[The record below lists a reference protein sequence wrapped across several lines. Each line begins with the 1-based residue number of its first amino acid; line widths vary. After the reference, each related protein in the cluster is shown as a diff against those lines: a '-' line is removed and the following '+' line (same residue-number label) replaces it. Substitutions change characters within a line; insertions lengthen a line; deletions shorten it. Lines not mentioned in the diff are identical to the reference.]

1 MREPTPP
8 DDGLSPED
16 AAASDERR
24 PDPSPGPDSS
34 TAPDSGAG
42 PAPGPEDDES
52 GSAGPRPGNGAGP
65 ESESGP
71 GNESEPGNGSEPG
84 NPSASAV
91 VVIVIRTGGIAGIP
105 RRWRAM
111 PAPDEEER
119 WISLVER
126 CPWDAPDRDEP
137 GADRFRWR
145 IEARTPAGRR
155 ERELPETQLD
165 GPWRTLVDAVREA
178 DPA

>member
-1 MREPTPP
+1 M
-8 DDGLSPED
+8 
-16 AAASDERR
+16 
-24 PDPSPGPDSS
+24 
-34 TAPDSGAG
+34 
-42 PAPGPEDDES
+42 
-52 GSAGPRPGNGAGP
+52 
-65 ESESGP
+65 
-71 GNESEPGNGSEPG
+71 
-84 NPSASAV
+84 
-91 VVIVIRTGGIAGIP
+91 VIVIRTGGITGIP
-105 RRWRAM
+105 RRWRAI

>member
-8 DDGLSPED
+8 DDGRSPEGAD
-16 AAASDERR
+16 ASDGRR
-24 PDPSPGPDSS
+24 PDRSPGPGSS
-34 TAPDSGAG
+34 PAPDSGAG

-52 GSAGPRPGNGAGP
+52 GRAGPRSENGAG
-65 ESESGP
+65 
-71 GNESEPGNGSEPG
+71 PGNGSEPG
-84 NPSASAV
+84 NTSASAV
-91 VVIVIRTGGIAGIP
+91 VVIVIRTGGITGIP
-105 RRWRAM
+105 RRWRAI

>member
-8 DDGLSPED
+8 DDRVSPED
-16 AAASDERR
+16 ADASDERR
-24 PDPSPGPDSS
+24 PDPSPWPDSS
-34 TAPDSGAG
+34 PAPDLGAG

-65 ESESGP
+65 

-84 NPSASAV
+84 NATASAV

-165 GPWRTLVDAVREA
+165 GPWRTLVDAVRQA